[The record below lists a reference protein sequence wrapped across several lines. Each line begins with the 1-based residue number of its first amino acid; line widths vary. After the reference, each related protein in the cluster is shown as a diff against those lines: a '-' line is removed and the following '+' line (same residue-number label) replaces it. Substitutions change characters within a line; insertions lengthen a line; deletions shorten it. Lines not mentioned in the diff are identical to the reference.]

1 MSTIQSR
8 YFMILI
14 LLILVYG
21 AGTRLLP
28 LQSEEAMVQSILK
41 RQ

>member
-8 YFMILI
+8 YFMIFI
-14 LLILVYG
+14 LFIIVYG
-21 AGTRLLP
+21 AVTRLLP
-28 LQSEEAMVQSILK
+28 LRSEEAMVQSILK